1 LRALFKSLGI
11 APRDALSLKSPAFR
25 ALKLDAEKMSD
36 AKIIALMIQEPRLI
50 KRPLI
55 VIDGKPILGF
65 DAEAVR
71 RAIGRVG
78 EVRQVE

>member
-11 APRDALSLKSPAFR
+11 TPRDALSLKSPAFR
-25 ALKLDAEKMSD
+25 ALKLDAVKSSD
-36 AKIIALMIQEPRLI
+36 EKIIALMIQEPRLI

-65 DAEAVR
+65 DAATLH
-71 RAIGRVG
+71 RALGRPG
-78 EVRQVE
+78 KAKG